1 MYVYIYIYI
10 YIYIYTGDTDFSA
23 KRKAA
28 GEVPKGAI
36 LVTADVV
43 GLYPTS

>member
-1 MYVYIYIYI
+1 MYVYI

-36 LVTADVV
+36 LVTDVV